1 MSNVNL
7 QPASV
12 MQPLVV
18 SDLDNNNV
26 NLVDR
31 VSDKPWKMIVVY
43 RGQHC
48 PKCTEQLNEL
58 ATMHDEFASAG
69 VEVVAVSGDS
79 EAQLKKHLEKIDVNY
94 PLYYNLTIEQMTDL
108 GLYIS
113 EPRSDAETDHPFAEP
128 CIIVLNE
135 DNQVQM
141 LDKSNSPF
149 VRPSLKQLLGGIKF
163 SRENDYPIRGTFIE

>member
-1 MSNVNL
+1 
-7 QPASV
+7 

-18 SDLDNNNV
+18 SDLDNNDV

-58 ATMHDEFASAG
+58 ATMHDDFASAG

-79 EAQLKKHLEKIDVNY
+79 EEQLKKHLEKIDVNF

-149 VRPSLKQLLGGIKF
+149 VRPSLKQVLGGIKF
-163 SRENDYPIRGTFIE
+163 SRENDYPIRGTFIK

>member
-18 SDLDNNNV
+18 SDLDNNDV

-58 ATMHDEFASAG
+58 ATMHDDFASAG
-69 VEVVAVSGDS
+69 VEVIAVSGDS
-79 EAQLKKHLEKIDVNY
+79 EEQLKKHLEKIDVNF

-128 CIIVLNE
+128 CIVVLNE

-163 SRENDYPIRGTFIE
+163 SRENDYPIRGTFIK

>member
-12 MQPLVV
+12 IQPLVV
-18 SDLDNNNV
+18 SDLDNNDV

-58 ATMHDEFASAG
+58 ATMHDDFASAG

-79 EAQLKKHLEKIDVNY
+79 EEQLKKHLEKIDVNF

-113 EPRSDAETDHPFAEP
+113 EPRSDSETDHPFAEP

-163 SRENDYPIRGTFIE
+163 SRENDYPIRGTFIK

>member
-12 MQPLVV
+12 IQPLVV
-18 SDLDNNNV
+18 SDLDNNDV

-58 ATMHDEFASAG
+58 ATMHDDFASAG

-79 EAQLKKHLEKIDVNY
+79 EEQLKKHLEKIDVNF

-163 SRENDYPIRGTFIE
+163 SRENDYPIRGTFIK

>member
-18 SDLDNNNV
+18 SDLDHNDV
-26 NLVDR
+26 NIVDR
-31 VSDKPWKMIVVY
+31 VSEKPWKMIVVY

-58 ATMHDEFASAG
+58 ATMHDDFSQAG
-69 VEVVAVSGDS
+69 VEVVAVSADS
-79 EAQLKKHLEKIDVNY
+79 EAQLKKHFEKIDVNF

-149 VRPSLKQLLGGIKF
+149 VRPSLKQVLAGIKF
-163 SRENDYPIRGTFIE
+163 SRENDYPIRGTFIK